1 MSEEINITKHIFV
14 PKHTKLTE
22 EEKEK
27 ILEEYNISLSQLP
40 KISKNDPAIKE
51 LEVKKGDLIKIE
63 RKSPTIGKS
72 IFYRVVVGNA

>member
-1 MSEEINITKHIFV
+1 
-14 PKHTKLTE
+14 
-22 EEKEK
+22 
-27 ILEEYNISLSQLP
+27 QLP